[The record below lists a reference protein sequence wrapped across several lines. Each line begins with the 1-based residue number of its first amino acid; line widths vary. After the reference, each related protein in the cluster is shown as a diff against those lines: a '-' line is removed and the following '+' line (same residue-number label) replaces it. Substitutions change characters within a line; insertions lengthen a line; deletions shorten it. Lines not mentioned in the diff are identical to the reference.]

1 MKISVAV
8 FTFVSMAVLIIQSCE
23 YEPSGIYD
31 RAVNEHISPP
41 VIEPLYLDIE
51 TDTIY
56 LYSNRAVNFSFRS
69 SNQAIKTIKFIIDET
84 ERYTVDSDNGVFN
97 LYYEEFSS
105 GMHTMVIQIYTSS
118 GTGSIAEILGQ
129 EGYVFTKSWTLIADK
144 SYKNETVATVENG
157 YLKLKWPRYQAPDF
171 NEYIVYRYHGMF
183 EETEIKRLISLAYTD
198 STYVGEGGHY
208 SVKVSTRDNGLVSWG
223 DLYLDKDFPQ
233 LILMPSEREPYRLR
247 WTKPTYYNAI
257 DTVTLKE
264 SFNFYDP
271 FTTIKNSQDPGDTI
285 QEITG
290 GSFGDRVDF
299 IFKLV
304 PGQGNIFYNSA
315 NQRDY
320 QSEAQFLLGMSFQE
334 DPLDWCNKILQ
345 VSQDEFIYVAGG
357 SSVKRFSV
365 SGRRVVEESGCP
377 DSDCSNCNL
386 GGLVPSSSGRNMVYG
401 ENCQTSKIVLLNSGN
416 FKSSLTADLSRFICP
431 NYYPEVRIADN
442 STGTVNNCMGGFYVI
457 DFNADTALALYKK
470 EGFSG
475 GTALDISSSGEYILL
490 MYDSL
495 RLVRFSGSEFFN
507 IWSRSYNEPAY
518 SLIGFD
524 GSDHSQLY
532 FWDGQTFSVRRCSNF
547 AAVNEFPLTDT
558 YILNIDFY
566 NREILS
572 YSPGHLYIRSYTT
585 GDLLTDIPV
594 KMIITGADNE
604 CFLINHAIVSKRG
617 LIYYVNQ
624 N

>member
-1 MKISVAV
+1 MKIGVAV
-8 FTFVSMAVLIIQSCE
+8 IAFVFLSVIFIQSCE
-23 YEPSGIYD
+23 YEPSGIYE

-41 VIEPLYLDIE
+41 VIEPLYLDLE
-51 TDTIY
+51 ADTIY
-56 LYSNRAVNFSFRS
+56 LYSSKEVNFRFKS

-97 LYYEEFSS
+97 LHYDQFSDGIHS
-105 GMHTMVIQIYTSS
+105 MVIEIYTAS
-118 GTGSIAEILGQ
+118 GTRSIAEILGL
-129 EGYVFTKSWTLIADK
+129 EGYVFTKSWTLIVDK
-144 SYKNETVATVENG
+144 SSVNQTLATVENG
-157 YLKLKWPRYQAPDF
+157 YLKLIWPGYKAPDF
-171 NEYIVYRYHGMF
+171 NEYIVYRYHGVF
-183 EETEIKRLISLAYTD
+183 EETEIMRMISLEYTD

-208 SVKVSTRDNGLVSWG
+208 SVKVSTRNNGLVLWG
-223 DLYLDKDFPQ
+223 DYYLDKDLPQ
-233 LILMPSEREPYRLR
+233 LTLMPSEREPYSLR
-247 WTKPTYYNAI
+247 WTKPTYYSAI
-257 DTVTLKE
+257 DSVNIRA
-264 SFNFYDP
+264 SFDFYDP

-304 PGQGNIFYNSA
+304 PRPGNIFYNSA
-315 NQRDY
+315 YAQDY
-320 QSEAQFLLGMSFQE
+320 QAEAQFQLGIHFQ
-334 DPLDWCNKILQ
+334 DDALDWCNKILQ

-357 SSVKRFSV
+357 SSVKRYSV
-365 SGRRVVEESGCP
+365 SGRKVVEESGCP
-377 DSDCSNCNL
+377 DSDCSTCNL
-386 GGLVPSSSGRNMVYG
+386 GGLIPSSSGRNMIYG

-416 FKSSLTADLSRFICP
+416 FKSSLTSDLNRFICP

-457 DFNADTALALYKK
+457 DFNADTALAFYKK
-470 EGFSG
+470 DGFSG
-475 GTALDISSSGEYILL
+475 GTAVDISPSGEYILL

-495 RLVRFSGSEFFN
+495 RLVRFSGSRFLN

-518 SLIGFD
+518 YLIGFD
-524 GSDHSQLY
+524 GSDRNQLY
-532 FWDGQTFSVRRCSNF
+532 FWDGQTFSVRQCSNF

-604 CFLINHAIVSKRG
+604 CFLISHAIVSKRG